1 MKEHVTWCSFS
12 TTIKVHC
19 AVIMLI
25 SYIVFRMLNTFSY
38 RSVLVHLSVDVRRRA
53 GDDGGLPLPAK
64 AAHRLHQEGQQWRL
78 PGQPRRSL
86 GSGSGDRAGA
96 ETGNTS
102 HEQHTHIFLLV
113 KTCCRGN
120 SRSPWG
126 NAQNAH
132 ESRKYFTEMDYR
144 LMFSQC
150 IRTHTDVLT
159 AILYKRNRG
168 LPTACPLSFN
178 AR

>member
-1 MKEHVTWCSFS
+1 MQFFNNNQSALRGVNVDQCWV
-12 TTIKVHC
+12 KV
-19 AVIMLI
+19 
-25 SYIVFRMLNTFSY
+25 YIVFRMLNTFSY

-102 HEQHTHIFLLV
+102 HEQHAHLLV
-113 KTCCRGN
+113 GEDML
-120 SRSPWG
+120 PW
-126 NAQNAH
+126 
-132 ESRKYFTEMDYR
+132 
-144 LMFSQC
+144 
-150 IRTHTDVLT
+150 
-159 AILYKRNRG
+159 
-168 LPTACPLSFN
+168 
-178 AR
+178 